1 MLLVQVNQLMRK
13 QNTRSLPSGKHFI
26 YKGNYSIL
34 FYETFAYGN
43 NWWGWNLFSLK
54 MKLNAD
60 FLFLIF
66 LCSEKWKLN
75 INLIFIFQFLKK
87 WKLNTDFPFFI
98 FQLSEKMNDP
108 NIHAFVTSVR
118 VAIFRCGIKGQGFKV
133 CEFAILIIM
142 FGGFSVLSNFYC
154 AFSVFTYILS
164 GFSVSN
170 RPQCPPPPSPSFPLR
185 M

>member
-1 MLLVQVNQLMRK
+1 
-13 QNTRSLPSGKHFI
+13 
-26 YKGNYSIL
+26 
-34 FYETFAYGN
+34 
-43 NWWGWNLFSLK
+43 
-54 MKLNAD
+54 
-60 FLFLIF
+60 
-66 LCSEKWKLN
+66 
-75 INLIFIFQFLKK
+75 
-87 WKLNTDFPFFI
+87 
-98 FQLSEKMNDP
+98 MNDP

-170 RPQCPPPPSPSFPLR
+170 RPQCPPPPPPPPSPFACKLKVENMSRSDDPSTIGSSSSHVNRVLICIKLLLLLSLLLTYHMKFWRHLNSANLNYNAPKLSVAKFKSSLN
-185 M
+185 